1 MEDWEPLEEGM
12 RDSLRRGMPPS
23 RIYSSAMAR
32 LSQGLI
38 DAWSLAGDVDSV
50 AGRVRTA
57 FRAGVDQV
65 AILAMGESRA
75 ERMETQRAFAER
87 VMRGY

>member
-1 MEDWEPLEEGM
+1 
-12 RDSLRRGMPPS
+12 
-23 RIYSSAMAR
+23 
-32 LSQGLI
+32 
-38 DAWSLAGDVDSV
+38 
-50 AGRVRTA
+50 VRTA

-75 ERMETQRAFAER
+75 DRMETQRAFAER